1 MNKTLLIW
9 IAFLVAF
16 LIAGYV
22 TWESANVSFYGEK
35 TQATCV
41 GIEVTN
47 GNKGKK
53 HRYSWIAFADR
64 DGANH
69 EVRMTQSFFT
79 AKPSKGEQV
88 DILYLTSNPQVA
100 FYDSIVAVWGVSV
113 VTTVLT
119 IGLGLTA
126 CIQTARPA

>member
-9 IAFLVAF
+9 VSFLVAF

-22 TWESANVSFYGEK
+22 TWGSANVSFYGEK
-35 TQATCV
+35 TQATCI
-41 GIEVTN
+41 GIEETSA
-47 GNKGKK
+47 NKGGK

-64 DGANH
+64 DGGRH

-79 AKPSKGEQV
+79 AKPRKGDEV

-100 FYDSIVAVWGVSV
+100 FYDSFMAVWGVPLV
-113 VTTVLT
+113 IALLTV
-119 IGLGLTA
+119 GLGVTA
-126 CIQTARPA
+126 CVQTARPT